1 LTRNAD
7 LSFVAPQVQVAVD
20 KRTVDAHLLIQIAV
34 GRTLCAVAEHILD
47 AVLWKVS
54 TALNGRIRRFYST
67 HIFRSLA
74 RLDTPTWD
82 DPVVAAQIDAVLPK
96 DSKTVAWAAITAVVQ
111 TGSTFLRLFSQ
122 TAVLM
127 GVLRGQRDG
136 FLLSLLSF
144 AGEAVTYFN
153 ISFEGGI
160 GGGKS
165 FRLTSLESC

>member
-1 LTRNAD
+1 MDT
-7 LSFVAPQVQVAVD
+7 
-20 KRTVDAHLLIQIAV
+20 HLLVQIACA
-34 GRTLCAVAEHILD
+34 RALCAAVEHFLD
-47 AVLWKVS
+47 DALWKVS
-54 TALNGRIRRFYST
+54 TALNGRIRRLYST

-82 DPVVAAQIDAVLPK
+82 DPVVAAQIDAVIPK
-96 DSKTVAWAAITAVVQ
+96 DSQTVAWAAITAIAQ

-153 ISFEGGI
+153 ISFDGGI
-160 GGGKS
+160 GGGKTR
-165 FRLTSLESC
+165 RLVFTLTPAKTILSLGCYHAR